1 MAGTDTGAQ
10 GSLLLMCPVLAEVL
24 ALRPILRRPVPEAPF
39 PWEKCCPGAGL
50 PLRVLPSMNTDSDQ
64 LEGAGGGCV
73 SSLLPTEHVHTPIS
87 PGDSD
92 PRKIP
97 CIPANRTVF
106 ETIENSGAVGTAGSQ
121 AGLVAVLLGRALSP
135 RSPRADRFL
144 LGRPG
149 LRVTPTC
156 RITGPSDVCHTCL
169 TPIPTEGC
177 TPGDT
182 YSFFLT
188 RGPFSLVS
196 RPPKKPLTFS
206 VLADVFFSSRSA
218 MSFFSANQL
227 LADFR

>member
-87 PGDSD
+87 PGDTD

-135 RSPRADRFL
+135 RDHRGQTDSSSAGQASASPPRAGL
-144 LGRPG
+144 LDP
-149 LRVTPTC
+149 LMFVTP
-156 RITGPSDVCHTCL
+156 
-169 TPIPTEGC
+169 
-177 TPGDT
+177 
-182 YSFFLT
+182 
-188 RGPFSLVS
+188 
-196 RPPKKPLTFS
+196 
-206 VLADVFFSSRSA
+206 A
-218 MSFFSANQL
+218 
-227 LADFR
+227 